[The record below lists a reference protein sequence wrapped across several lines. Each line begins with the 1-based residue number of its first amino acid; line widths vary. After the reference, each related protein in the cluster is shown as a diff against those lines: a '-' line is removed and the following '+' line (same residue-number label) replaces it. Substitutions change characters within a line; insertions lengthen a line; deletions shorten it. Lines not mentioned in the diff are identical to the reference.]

1 MAHRVVMAAPKR
13 FSVKGPPAKQVLASK
28 DPLTTSRLEAWPG
41 TAGSGGLGMLELRPK
56 TGAARPHEEIGRL
69 VSLADRAQFRAR
81 ARSRPA

>member
-56 TGAARPHEEIGRL
+56 TGAARPHEETGR
-69 VSLADRAQFRAR
+69 SSGRGHGRDRHNRADA
-81 ARSRPA
+81 P